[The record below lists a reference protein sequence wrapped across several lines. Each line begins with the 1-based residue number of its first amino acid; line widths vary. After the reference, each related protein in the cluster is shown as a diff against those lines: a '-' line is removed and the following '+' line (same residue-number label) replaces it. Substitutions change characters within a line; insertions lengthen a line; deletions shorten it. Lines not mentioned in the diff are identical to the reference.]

1 MRAIDRWDSQV
12 LSSTLPVIEASRNV
26 RTSED
31 GIRRVA
37 GWMAYEE
44 FGLPDGSF
52 LFDFG
57 HDADVLTD
65 LVMFESA
72 LNFAFTDFET
82 SVKFEVDYQ
91 GARYVDS
98 EAMLACIHRA
108 WSDGQPILDGAWMA
122 SVTRADLERLFEGT
136 IEMPMLDER
145 VVILNGIGAT
155 LVDRF
160 EGQSHVWAA
169 SCDRAMYA
177 DGNGMLER
185 LLADFPRFEDGS
197 VYDGHRVRFYKLA
210 QLCLWMLHAVYVR
223 LGQDG
228 LRDLS
233 RMTAFAD
240 YIVPVA
246 LRLLGITE
254 YTPDLEAR
262 INGGVLI
269 PRDSPDEIELRAHTV
284 YATALLTSAINE
296 IRPPD
301 RQLVIP
307 QIDYRLWKTYH
318 ATFWPHHLTITTM
331 Y

>member
-1 MRAIDRWDSQV
+1 MRAIDQWDSHV
-12 LSSTLPVIEASRNV
+12 LASTLPVIEASRNV
-26 RTSED
+26 RTDPAAIE
-31 GIRRVA
+31 RVA
-37 GWMAYEE
+37 DWMAYEE

-57 HDADVLTD
+57 RDADILTD

-91 GARYVDS
+91 GTRYVDS
-98 EAMLACIHRA
+98 EAMLACVHRA
-108 WSDGQPILDGAWMA
+108 WTAGRPILDGAWLA
-122 SVTRADLERLFEGT
+122 AVTRHDLETLFEGS

-145 VVILNGIGAT
+145 VAILNEIGRT

-160 EGQSHVWAA
+160 DGAFHTWAA
-169 SCDRAMYA
+169 TCDRAMYA
-177 DGNGMLER
+177 GGNGLLER
-185 LLADFPRFEDGS
+185 LLADFPRFEDS
-197 VYDGHRVRFYKLA
+197 SIYDGGRVQFYKLA
-210 QLCLWMLHAVYVR
+210 QLCLWSLHAVWVR
-223 LGQDG
+223 LGQEG
-228 LRDLS
+228 IRDLR

-246 LRLLGITE
+246 LRLMGITS

-262 INGGVLI
+262 INDGVLI
-269 PRDSPDEIELRAHTV
+269 PRDSPDEIEIRAHTV
-284 YATALLTSAINE
+284 YATALLTSACNE
-296 IRPPD
+296 RRPAEL
-301 RQLVIP
+301 QLVIP

-318 ATFWPHHLTITTM
+318 ATFWPHHLTRTTM

>member
-1 MRAIDRWDSQV
+1 MRAIERWDSEV
-12 LSSTLPVIEASRNV
+12 LASTLPVIEASRNV
-26 RTSED
+26 RTSEE

-57 HDADVLTD
+57 HDPDVLTD

-98 EAMLACIHRA
+98 EAMLACVHRA
-108 WSDGQPILDGAWMA
+108 WSEGQPILDGSWMA
-122 SVTRADLERLFEGT
+122 HVTRADLARLFHGT

-145 VVILNGIGAT
+145 VAILNEIGAT

-160 EGQSHVWAA
+160 DGKAHVWAA

-177 DGNGMLER
+177 GGNGMLER
-185 LLADFPRFEDGS
+185 LLADFPRFEDS
-197 VYDGHRVRFYKLA
+197 STYDGHRIKFYKLA
-210 QLCLWMLHAVYVR
+210 QLCLWMLHAVHVR
-223 LGQDG
+223 LGREG

-254 YTPDLEAR
+254 YTADLETR
-262 INGGVLI
+262 INDGVNI

-296 IRPPD
+296 LRPPD
-301 RQLVIP
+301 KQLVIP
-307 QIDYRLWKTYH
+307 QIDFRLWKTYH
-318 ATFWPHHLTITTM
+318 ATFWPHHLTRTTM

>member
-1 MRAIDRWDSQV
+1 MLGIDQWDSQV

-26 RTSED
+26 RTAED
-31 GIRRVA
+31 GIRHVA

-57 HDADVLTD
+57 HDPDVLTD

-98 EAMLACIHRA
+98 EAMVACMHRA
-108 WSDGQPILDGAWMA
+108 WSAGEPILEGSWMA
-122 SVTRADLERLFEGT
+122 SVTRRDLAHLFQGT

-145 VVILNGIGAT
+145 VAVLNEVGAT
-155 LVDRF
+155 LVERF
-160 EGQSHVWAA
+160 DGRSHVWAA
-169 SCDRAMYA
+169 SCERAMYA
-177 DGNGMLER
+177 GGNGMLER
-185 LLADFPRFEDGS
+185 LLADFPRFEDS
-197 VYDGHRVRFYKLA
+197 SLYDGHRVGFYKLA
-210 QLCLWMLHAVYVR
+210 QLCLWMLHAVFVR
-223 LGQDG
+223 LGQEG

-269 PRDSPDEIELRAHTV
+269 PRDSPDEIEIRAHTV
-284 YATALLTSAINE
+284 YATAMLTTAINE
-296 IRPPD
+296 LRPPD
-301 RQLVIP
+301 KQLVIP

-318 ATFWPHHLTITTM
+318 ATFWPHHLTRTTM

>member
-1 MRAIDRWDSQV
+1 MRAIDQWDSQV
-12 LSSTLPVIEASRNV
+12 LSSTVPVIEASRNV
-26 RTSED
+26 RTLED
-31 GIRRVA
+31 GVRTVA
-37 GWMAYEE
+37 EWMAYEE

-57 HDADVLTD
+57 HDPDVLTD

-72 LNFAFTDFET
+72 LNFAFTDFDT

-91 GARYVDS
+91 GTRYVDS
-98 EAMLACIHRA
+98 EAMLACVHRA
-108 WSDGQPILDGAWMA
+108 WSSGEPILDGAWLSA
-122 SVTRADLERLFEGT
+122 VTRDQLDTLFEGT

-145 VVILNGIGAT
+145 VVILNEVGRT
-155 LVDRF
+155 LVERF
-160 EGQSHVWAA
+160 DGRFHVWAA

-177 DGNGMLER
+177 NGNGLLER
-185 LLADFPRFEDGS
+185 LLADFPRFEDS
-197 VYDGHRVRFYKLA
+197 SQYDGRPVQFYKLA
-210 QLCLWMLHAVYVR
+210 QLSLWSLHAVWVR

-228 LRDLS
+228 IRDLS

-246 LRLLGITE
+246 LRLMGITA
-254 YTPDLEAR
+254 YTPDLEDR
-262 INGGVLI
+262 IDRGVLI
-269 PRDSPDEIELRAHTV
+269 PRDSPDEVEIRAHTV

-296 IRPPD
+296 LRPPD
-301 RQLVIP
+301 KQLVIP

-318 ATFWPHHLTITTM
+318 ATFWPHHLTRTTM

>member
-1 MRAIDRWDSQV
+1 MREIDQWDSQV

-26 RTSED
+26 STSPDE
-31 GIRRVA
+31 IRRVA

-57 HDADVLTD
+57 HDPDVLTD
-65 LVMFESA
+65 LVMLESA
-72 LNFAFTDFET
+72 LNFAFTDFTT

-91 GARYVDS
+91 GQRYVDS

-108 WSDGQPILDGAWMA
+108 WADGRPVLTGAWMA
-122 SVTRADLERLFEGT
+122 AVTRAELDAVFDGS
-136 IEMPMLDER
+136 IEMPLLDER
-145 VVILNGIGAT
+145 VAILNEVGAT

-160 EGQSHVWAA
+160 DGAFHVWAA
-169 SCDRAMYA
+169 GCDRAMYS
-177 DGNGMLER
+177 DGNGLLER
-185 LLADFPRFEDGS
+185 LLADFPRFEDSS
-197 VYDGHRVRFYKLA
+197 VYDGQRVQFYKLA
-210 QLCLWMLHAVYVR
+210 QLALWSLHAVWVR
-223 LGQDG
+223 LGQEG
-228 LRDLS
+228 IADLS

-246 LRLLGITE
+246 LRLMRITS

-262 INGGVLI
+262 INGGVEI
-269 PRDSPDEIELRAHTV
+269 VRDSPDEIELRAHTL
-284 YATALLTSAINE
+284 YATALLTSAVNE
-296 IRPPD
+296 LRPAD

-318 ATFWPHHLTITTM
+318 ATFWPHHLTRTTM

>member
-1 MRAIDRWDSQV
+1 MNPIDRWDSAV
-12 LSSTLPVIEASRNV
+12 LTSTIPVIEASRHV
-26 RTSED
+26 RTIDE
-31 GIRRVA
+31 GIQRVA

-57 HDADVLTD
+57 QDPDTLTD

-72 LNFAFTDFET
+72 LNFAFTDFDT

-91 GARYVDS
+91 GTRYVDS
-98 EAMLACIHRA
+98 EAMLACVHRA
-108 WSDGQPILDGAWMA
+108 WSAGEPILHGPWMA
-122 SVTRADLERLFEGT
+122 EVTRDDLARLFAGT

-145 VVILNGIGAT
+145 VAILNTIGTT

-160 EGQSHVWAA
+160 DGRFHHWAA
-169 SCDRAMYA
+169 TCDRSMYA

-185 LLADFPRFEDGS
+185 LLADFPRFEDRSDYHGTTIQ
-197 VYDGHRVRFYKLA
+197 FYKLA
-210 QLCLWMLHAVYVR
+210 QLSLWSLHAVFVR
-223 LGQDG
+223 LGQEG

-246 LRLLGITE
+246 LRLMGITA
-254 YTPDLEAR
+254 YTDDLEAR
-262 INGGVLI
+262 INGGVVI
-269 PRDSPDEIELRAHTV
+269 PRDSDEEIELRAHTI
-284 YATALLTSAINE
+284 YATAALTSAINDL
-296 IRPPD
+296 RPAD
-301 RQLVIP
+301 RRLVIP

-318 ATFWPHHLTITTM
+318 ATFWPHHLTRTTM